1 MPYLRYWLLSEEYN
15 KKAECAAPCFFIL
28 WRFRLCFLRKT
39 GTWRDDAFLRAAG
52 AVAAP
57 PAPPPGLRP
66 CRHTPSPRAFRPQP
80 FRTSQALSRR
90 RFFRRGR
97 PLGCACGPSADLAAA
112 PSPRFRALWPRLPS
126 PAAFLPLIP
135 PVAPSLRYRASCRAS
150 KVTVISHILPLFFVK
165 CLRRTFFS
173 LRYHIIFTIICY
185 NNQNRITVM
194 AHSRRE
200 EGHCRKKRRN
210 RHGKNTHCGR

>member
-1 MPYLRYWLLSEEYN
+1 MFRRASDFLHMPYLRYWLLSEEYN

-52 AVAAP
+52 AVTAP

-90 RFFRRGR
+90 RFLRRGR
-97 PLGCACGPSADLAAA
+97 TLGCACGPSAGLAAA
-112 PSPRFRALWPRLPS
+112 PIPRFRALWPRLLLFRRYFS
-126 PAAFLPLIP
+126 IAAFFRFAAIISEQSSNLSSRSYVYKPFT
-135 PVAPSLRYRASCRAS
+135 SCS
-150 KVTVISHILPLFFVK
+150 TS
-165 CLRRTFFS
+165 
-173 LRYHIIFTIICY
+173 
-185 NNQNRITVM
+185 
-194 AHSRRE
+194 
-200 EGHCRKKRRN
+200 
-210 RHGKNTHCGR
+210 

>member
-90 RFFRRGR
+90 RFLRRGR
-97 PLGCACGPSADLAAA
+97 TLGCACGPSAGLAAA
-112 PSPRFRALWPRLPS
+112 PSPPFSGALAAAATVPALFLNSRFFSVRGNYFGIIVEFILAVVCVQTVYLLLYIIKLSVAEAHDIRRLQQRGNKSFVAGKVHLRFRCIAI
-126 PAAFLPLIP
+126 A
-135 PVAPSLRYRASCRAS
+135 
-150 KVTVISHILPLFFVK
+150 
-165 CLRRTFFS
+165 
-173 LRYHIIFTIICY
+173 
-185 NNQNRITVM
+185 
-194 AHSRRE
+194 
-200 EGHCRKKRRN
+200 G
-210 RHGKNTHCGR
+210 

>member
-90 RFFRRGR
+90 RFLRRGR
-97 PLGCACGPSADLAAA
+97 TLGCACGPSAGLAAA
-112 PSPRFRALWPRLPS
+112 PIPRFRALWPRLLLFRRYFS
-126 PAAFLPLIP
+126 IAAFFRFAAIISEQSSNLSSRSYVYKPFT
-135 PVAPSLRYRASCRAS
+135 SCS
-150 KVTVISHILPLFFVK
+150 TS
-165 CLRRTFFS
+165 
-173 LRYHIIFTIICY
+173 
-185 NNQNRITVM
+185 
-194 AHSRRE
+194 
-200 EGHCRKKRRN
+200 
-210 RHGKNTHCGR
+210 

>member
-1 MPYLRYWLLSEEYN
+1 MSYLRYWLLSEEYN

-90 RFFRRGR
+90 RFLRRGR
-97 PLGCACGPSADLAAA
+97 TLGCACGPSAGLAAA
-112 PSPRFRALWPRLPS
+112 PSPRFRALWPRLSQPG
-126 PAAFLPLIP
+126 A
-135 PVAPSLRYRASCRAS
+135 
-150 KVTVISHILPLFFVK
+150 ISQQPLFFGSRQ
-165 CLRRTFFS
+165 LFRSNRRIYPHGRMCT
-173 LRYHIIFTIICY
+173 
-185 NNQNRITVM
+185 NRLPP
-194 AHSRRE
+194 ALHHKAECSRSP
-200 EGHCRKKRRN
+200 
-210 RHGKNTHCGR
+210 

>member
-1 MPYLRYWLLSEEYN
+1 MHMPYLRYWLLSEEYN

-52 AVAAP
+52 AGAAP

-90 RFFRRGR
+90 RFLRRGR
-97 PLGCACGPSADLAAA
+97 TLGCACGPSAGLAAA
-112 PSPRFRALWPRLPS
+112 PSPLSGRFGRSFRRPPLLCTKQTRRAGRGLFLILLFLCFIACFRLFLLCAQCRS
-126 PAAFLPLIP
+126 GNAACKP
-135 PVAPSLRYRASCRAS
+135 
-150 KVTVISHILPLFFVK
+150 
-165 CLRRTFFS
+165 
-173 LRYHIIFTIICY
+173 
-185 NNQNRITVM
+185 
-194 AHSRRE
+194 
-200 EGHCRKKRRN
+200 
-210 RHGKNTHCGR
+210 

>member
-1 MPYLRYWLLSEEYN
+1 MLRQ
-15 KKAECAAPCFFIL
+15 
-28 WRFRLCFLRKT
+28 
-39 GTWRDDAFLRAAG
+39 GDAFCARRA
-52 AVAAP
+52 
-57 PAPPPGLRP
+57 PGLRP
-66 CRHTPSPRAFRPQP
+66 LSAPARPAAVP
-80 FRTSQALSRR
+80 AYRR
-90 RFFRRGR
+90 RRAPFARSLLPPILPYRAAAFF
-97 PLGCACGPSADLAAA
+97 AAAGPSAA
-112 PSPRFRALWPRLPS
+112 PAGPPPALRPAQAPGFRALWPRLPS

-200 EGHCRKKRRN
+200 EGYCRKKRRN